1 MNHEQELGT
10 LLARIHRDGG
20 QYIQK
25 HGWQKAIADADALIV
40 GWIHAAAAPVQA
52 VPAEFQN
59 PWRAALENCISGDNY
74 LRASE
79 YRELIEEL
87 DALYRLRAAA
97 PAAPQVLAEKCPD
110 CGSEVSC
117 TLGPDYRFNPPLSR
131 PQMWTACCG
140 GGCFDLS
147 KSWTAFTRER
157 AIALWNQ
164 GIRAGDRSNE

>member
-1 MNHEQELGT
+1 MNTNDTPGT
-10 LLARIHRDGG
+10 VRGSDSSAGSGG
-20 QYIQK
+20 
-25 HGWQKAIADADALIV
+25 A
-40 GWIHAAAAPVQA
+40 
-52 VPAEFQN
+52 
-59 PWRAALENCISGDNY
+59 
-74 LRASE
+74 
-79 YRELIEEL
+79 
-87 DALYRLRAAA
+87 
-97 PAAPQVLAEKCPD
+97 AEKCPD